1 MLTIEVREKV
11 KNSTK
16 DLKGEENLHKHAQAA
31 ILPTDAFKLQISA
44 QKKAPRLG
52 LVNILVQYVA
62 QYPDTYN
69 KNSIFEALFS
79 VIGKQSISNES

>member
-1 MLTIEVREKV
+1 MLTIEVREKL

-44 QKKAPRLG
+44 QKKAPRLV
-52 LVNILVQYVA
+52 LVNILVEA
-62 QYPDTYN
+62 QRRTFFHVLL
-69 KNSIFEALFS
+69 KTSL
-79 VIGKQSISNES
+79 

>member
-1 MLTIEVREKV
+1 MLTIEVREKL

-44 QKKAPRLG
+44 QKKAPRLV
-52 LVNILVQYVA
+52 LVNILVAA
-62 QYPDTYN
+62 QRRTFFHVLL
-69 KNSIFEALFS
+69 KTSL
-79 VIGKQSISNES
+79 